1 VVALTAGVKAMNT
14 KSFFSVV
21 LVALVASH
29 GEWALADGN
38 ELCGE
43 NGTAWGPGISEQELV
58 VGPPGILE
66 CAVDDPLCSENG
78 GAIPAGI
85 DSAIVSAASR
95 IGGPPDDPSIAEC
108 LVQGTEPPPPPPAP
122 ASGDPSGDASGGK
135 SLDGQHYVEYTLD
148 AAGGWTG
155 YRATIDLAAGAAGTF
170 VSLDFRGADGQVSEV
185 RIALVT
191 DASGAR
197 WAVATG
203 VGVPEIGAALVPVLD
218 DQLTLSL
225 RFAPGSLGLVIDG
238 QAASLALPSGSAIEV
253 VRVGHF
259 AVDATAAPV
268 VAITSPRFTRVAH

>member
-1 VVALTAGVKAMNT
+1 MNT

-29 GEWALADGN
+29 GGAALADDN
-38 ELCGE
+38 DLCDQDGL
-43 NGTAWGPGISEQELV
+43 TAVPIEYAGGPLI
-58 VGPPGILE
+58 GPPTILE
-66 CAVDDPLCSENG
+66 CAVDDPLCTDDGQANPTVGETASL
-78 GAIPAGI
+78 
-85 DSAIVSAASR
+85 DAASR
-95 IGGPPDDPSIAEC
+95 AFESVDGPSISEC
-108 LVQGTEPPPPPPAP
+108 LVQGNEPPPPPPP
-122 ASGDPSGDASGGK
+122 TPSGADPVPETGAK
-135 SLDGQHYVEYTLD
+135 SLDGQSYVEYTLD

-170 VSLDFRGADGQVSEV
+170 VSLDFRGAEGQVSEV

-197 WAVATG
+197 WAVATV
-203 VGVPEIGAALVPVLD
+203 VGAPEISAALVPVLD

-225 RFAPGSLGLVIDG
+225 RFAPGSLSLAIDG

>member
-1 VVALTAGVKAMNT
+1 MNT

-29 GEWALADGN
+29 GGAALGQGGN
-38 ELCGE
+38 DLCEDETGGVAPRSMALDLGLLE
-43 NGTAWGPGISEQELV
+43 
-58 VGPPGILE
+58 PPHVMN
-66 CAVDDPLCSENG
+66 CAIDDPLCEDETGSVDDLVPRMMRTSNGIGDGMTSELIANCLIE
-78 GAIPAGI
+78 APA
-85 DSAIVSAASR
+85 
-95 IGGPPDDPSIAEC
+95 
-108 LVQGTEPPPPPPAP
+108 PPPPPPP
-122 ASGDPSGDASGGK
+122 TPSGTDPVPDTGAK
-135 SLDGQHYVEYTLD
+135 SLDGQSYVEYTLD